1 MKKVIALICIV
12 TFPFACKNS
21 DIEKGISPQIETEFT
36 IKEAKDWYESTQN
49 TARTNGQDEKKVV
62 WQDAVQKKVDNKQ
75 SIVVVPFVSTG
86 GYIGIKSNH
95 DGRKVKSKD
104 DSDHMNADVKRTY
117 VFVKTEEKVEM
128 MEMRIISDDSHLQKG
143 KFQKLESDGFY
154 GSAFL
159 LDAEGQVIEGAFYE
173 NGKVIASTAKS
184 ERGRINYVVMICV
197 DFVQIVTVNGEVVS
211 GPAVLS
217 TTCTT
222 YDFGGGGGGSSL
234 FSSSFAGGSGG
245 GSGSLSA
252 VMTLPNVLPFWNTLN
267 DMEKDYFTRKAHLL
281 PGAAAAYFEAE
292 GLVYIFYC
300 NNGDLGNWNAFK
312 HGIWSALLSLNVGPM
327 NALSITY
334 NHEEGSG
341 SAQVLQDMDDHNNQ
355 MGINLYTSLSSY
367 LNTLPNYG
375 AKVLALTGAVLGA
388 VGSGTGQ
395 RILPVNA
402 QHPSQMSL
410 HPTTGGDRCN

>member
-1 MKKVIALICIV
+1 
-12 TFPFACKNS
+12 
-21 DIEKGISPQIETEFT
+21 
-36 IKEAKDWYESTQN
+36 
-49 TARTNGQDEKKVV
+49 
-62 WQDAVQKKVDNKQ
+62 
-75 SIVVVPFVSTG
+75 
-86 GYIGIKSNH
+86 
-95 DGRKVKSKD
+95 
-104 DSDHMNADVKRTY
+104 
-117 VFVKTEEKVEM
+117 
-128 MEMRIISDDSHLQKG
+128 
-143 KFQKLESDGFY
+143 
-154 GSAFL
+154 
-159 LDAEGQVIEGAFYE
+159 
-173 NGKVIASTAKS
+173 
-184 ERGRINYVVMICV
+184 
-197 DFVQIVTVNGEVVS
+197 
-211 GPAVLS
+211 
-217 TTCTT
+217 
-222 YDFGGGGGGSSL
+222 L